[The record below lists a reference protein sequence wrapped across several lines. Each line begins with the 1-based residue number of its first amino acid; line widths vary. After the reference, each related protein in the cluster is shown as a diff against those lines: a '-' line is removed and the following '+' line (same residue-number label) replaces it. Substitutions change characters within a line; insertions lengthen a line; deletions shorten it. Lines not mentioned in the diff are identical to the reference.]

1 MGDLFVSIIYQPFLN
16 ILVFFYWALG
26 QIPGNTADM
35 GVAVIL
41 MTIVLRVI
49 MLPLAIA
56 SDRSEHEREEISKQ
70 AKLIS
75 DTYHSDP
82 IRLNQELKKLMRT
95 KPRVLVSEFFEFL
108 IDIAIIFMLIRIFT
122 TGLEGADLNLL
133 YPFVPHPATPYNL
146 VFLGKID
153 LAHPSILLNLV
164 QSFCILLVE
173 VIAEYTSPFRNI
185 LSMERPALE
194 YNSVTNPK
202 SSYAWET
209 RSRVKSLQFF
219 LPIVSFLIF
228 MFLPAGKKLFIITAL
243 IFSMIYMILKAV
255 RRKFIEM
262 NPAPVPEESTPSDF
276 SSHGTVQ

>member
-1 MGDLFVSIIYQPFLN
+1 MGSLFVSIIYQPFLN

-49 MLPLAIA
+49 MLPIAIA

-133 YPFVPHPATPYNL
+133 YPFVPHPVTPYNL

-243 IFSMIYMILKAV
+243 IFSMIYMILKAI

-262 NPAPVPEESTPSDF
+262 SPAPVPEESTPSDF